1 MKFKGSNGKVCKI
14 ELYCVVGHHTQRSK
28 YEWVKMIWNEC
39 TENLFLLLH
48 WLCLKN
54 LKKSSS
60 FFPLIVV
67 EDPSDSFIQLRDYVD
82 AVACRKLAAFSPDKL
97 KQGFSEDM
105 VKQAREQ
112 RKINKVSRAD
122 MQGSMLNLRRVVVMD
137 LRAVNSL
144 MGTFIKQIT
153 GSRANSF
160 TTNLVLDNFVQL
172 TMSWL
177 RCFSA

>member
-1 MKFKGSNGKVCKI
+1 M
-14 ELYCVVGHHTQRSK
+14 
-28 YEWVKMIWNEC
+28 
-39 TENLFLLLH
+39 
-48 WLCLKN
+48 KN